1 MAPNKKKYEA
11 RKDDDWNEDEDKVHR
26 KTIKEKEKYIR
37 GKYKKWWDS
46 ENRRWKEGFSHDSTI
61 LE

>member
-1 MAPNKKKYEA
+1 MAPKKKKYEA
-11 RKDDDWNEDEDKVHR
+11 RKDDDWNEDDAKVHR
-26 KTIKEKEKYIR
+26 KTIKEKEKYIS

-46 ENRRWKEGFSHDSTI
+46 EKRRWKEGFSHDSTI